1 MKKVLSFVLVLS
13 MILGSFGMAFAAAPA
28 DVVGKDYEDA
38 VNVLMELG
46 VVDGYK
52 DGSYRPENI
61 VTRAEMAT
69 LLIKA
74 MGLADYAVGKSSFS
88 DMAGHWADPF
98 VAYASSLGIVAG
110 YADGTFKP
118 DVTVS
123 YDQAITMVI
132 QALGYK
138 GEYLVGG
145 FPGAFVNQA
154 KALGILD
161 GIVSG
166 AAGAN
171 RGDVATLLYNSLTEN
186 FVRYSTDGVL
196 QMSETDDMMARLGA
210 VEDEKKVI
218 TGEEDALINVK
229 EYQGAYVQ
237 TYKTNDADAE
247 IVAVEVLSTFV
258 VGDFVEEDDAI
269 VFETADAQYKLGKV
283 AVQDVYAFF
292 ENGDEL
298 EAEDEAYMT
307 YNELKTGL
315 VEDVVMAVKVEGK
328 YITKVYSAAV
338 WNDGVTL
345 LWTEELAEELAEDQ
359 TMNDVAFEEDNN
371 DEIKMEE
378 VVLLGVE
385 SLEDIEEDDVVT
397 YYVAG
402 GYVVKVEVSKEV
414 VEGKITKVNKDGEMI
429 INGKAYAVREDAE
442 GNQDLLA
449 ESDAVELTA
458 EGKFFLNYA
467 GEIVYAEAASTAAD
481 DFAIVTL
488 TNKFD
493 TKAYGDSD
501 VMKIKMITVD
511 GKESIYVIDKDYVED
526 EEAPI
531 VEDAIPADKLIAY
544 NLNKDGEID
553 KIEDRTTTAAI
564 GEVTAKGFLDGK
576 KIADDVVVFEY
587 DAEEDEYAL
596 ADLKDVP
603 VGEELGATSYY
614 YNAEDEEIEVIIL
627 AGEYGADD
635 ESVYGVVVTWTEGL
649 DADDEE
655 IYNLSMLVDGAAKEY
670 DSTTDYVLDSEAVL
684 YEIKF
689 DGSAVANTVEVT
701 DGYDD
706 GKVTVVSS
714 TVAGIKAGNIDL
726 ANDEYGYIEVAA
738 DVVVYAVDEDGN
750 IVEKA
755 AKFADIDEEDTV
767 IMYELDGA
775 DDDKDGV
782 DVIIF
787 TEA

>member
-1 MKKVLSFVLVLS
+1 
-13 MILGSFGMAFAAAPA
+13 
-28 DVVGKDYEDA
+28 
-38 VNVLMELG
+38 
-46 VVDGYK
+46 
-52 DGSYRPENI
+52 
-61 VTRAEMAT
+61 
-69 LLIKA
+69 
-74 MGLADYAVGKSSFS
+74 
-88 DMAGHWADPF
+88 
-98 VAYASSLGIVAG
+98 
-110 YADGTFKP
+110 
-118 DVTVS
+118 
-123 YDQAITMVI
+123 
-132 QALGYK
+132 
-138 GEYLVGG
+138 
-145 FPGAFVNQA
+145 
-154 KALGILD
+154 
-161 GIVSG
+161 
-166 AAGAN
+166 
-171 RGDVATLLYNSLTEN
+171 
-186 FVRYSTDGVL
+186 
-196 QMSETDDMMARLGA
+196 
-210 VEDEKKVI
+210 
-218 TGEEDALINVK
+218 
-229 EYQGAYVQ
+229 
-237 TYKTNDADAE
+237 
-247 IVAVEVLSTFV
+247 
-258 VGDFVEEDDAI
+258 
-269 VFETADAQYKLGKV
+269 
-283 AVQDVYAFF
+283 
-292 ENGDEL
+292 
-298 EAEDEAYMT
+298 
-307 YNELKTGL
+307 
-315 VEDVVMAVKVEGK
+315 
-328 YITKVYSAAV
+328 
-338 WNDGVTL
+338 
-345 LWTEELAEELAEDQ
+345 
-359 TMNDVAFEEDNN
+359 
-371 DEIKMEE
+371 
-378 VVLLGVE
+378 
-385 SLEDIEEDDVVT
+385 
-397 YYVAG
+397 
-402 GYVVKVEVSKEV
+402 
-414 VEGKITKVNKDGEMI
+414 
-429 INGKAYAVREDAE
+429 
-442 GNQDLLA
+442 
-449 ESDAVELTA
+449 
-458 EGKFFLNYA
+458 
-467 GEIVYAEAASTAAD
+467 
-481 DFAIVTL
+481 
-488 TNKFD
+488 
-493 TKAYGDSD
+493 
-501 VMKIKMITVD
+501 MKIKMITVD